1 MPELDNTPSAGIDLV
16 DPVPQGRSAISSRL
30 RYSLWALGIAMGL
43 VVVGGMSLK
52 LIKKGREDKAK
63 QTAQYASEPATSNSA
78 TVEKHQSSDEAAAP
92 ASSSA
97 NQNKQP
103 EAIAAPPD
111 AVTAATHP
119 ELEHEGDNQ
128 AGQGQQQSP
137 QVSMEE
143 QARLDGERQAYQEE
157 LAARKAPTSYQA
169 YVSLTSAAAPTSPEV
184 PSANTPGEYN
194 SPGFPAPP
202 TGGDSTQQ
210 WPPANDLGT
219 LGRKLG
225 LIHNTSNNES
235 GNYKAQ
241 NEQGAKSE
249 FLEGTDAPN
258 PADDYLK
265 ATRVDPLTEFEIQ
278 QGSVIPAVMPLGLN
292 SDTPGQV
299 TAEIRVDV
307 NDALCG
313 VTRKDGSAHC
323 YVLIPHGSKVVGEYN
338 SNVSFGQNR
347 VQVVW
352 TRVIFPDS
360 TSLDLGRMNGH
371 SADGSA
377 GLRDKVD
384 EHWKSKIGGVALT
397 SVLSAG
403 LAVSQNRSNNSV
415 LQYPSTGEVL
425 GASVGQSASQLGQE
439 LTQRN
444 FNRQPTLVIRPGQ
457 KFLVYV
463 KKDIVFPSPYEPH
476 Y

>member
-1 MPELDNTPSAGIDLV
+1 MPDLDTTPSEGIDLIE
-16 DPVPQGRSAISSRL
+16 PAPQGRSAISSRL
-30 RYSLWALGIAMGL
+30 RYSLWAFGIAMGL
-43 VVVGGMSLK
+43 IIVGGMMFR
-52 LIKKGREDKAK
+52 LIKKGADDKAK
-63 QTAQYASEPATSNSA
+63 QTAQYASEPATSNRE
-78 TVEKHQSSDEAAAP
+78 TVEKRQ
-92 ASSSA
+92 ASSEPAPLPKSTMP
-97 NQNKQP
+97 KP
-103 EAIAAPPD
+103 EPVPNSDNPGSNA
-111 AVTAATHP
+111 TTHP
-119 ELEHEGDNQ
+119 ELGHAPDNQ
-128 AGQGQQQSP
+128 AEQITPPSP
-137 QVSMEE
+137 QVTMQE
-143 QARLDGERQAYQEE
+143 QAQRDAEQRAYQEE
-157 LAARKAPTSYQA
+157 IAARKAPTSYQA
-169 YVSLTSAAAPTSPEV
+169 YLALTSANAPGAADTPASGANAAAPYLP
-184 PSANTPGEYN
+184 PGLL
-194 SPGFPAPP
+194 
-202 TGGDSTQQ
+202 
-210 WPPANDLGT
+210 PPATPDNTKDSSTNDLAA
-219 LGRKLG
+219 LGRKFG
-225 LIHNTSNNES
+225 LVRSSSS
-235 GNYKAQ
+235 GPVNYGAQ
-241 NEQGAKSE
+241 NAQAEKGE
-249 FLEGTDAPN
+249 FLLGTDVPN

-265 ATRVDPLTEFEIQ
+265 ATRVDPLSDFEIQ

-313 VTRKDGSAHC
+313 VTRKDGSVHC
-323 YVLIPHGSKVVGEYN
+323 YVLIPHGSKLVGEYN
-338 SNVSFGQNR
+338 SNVSYGQNR

-360 TSLDLGRMNGH
+360 SSLDLGRMNGH

-377 GLRDKVD
+377 GLKDKVD
-384 EHWKSKIGGVALT
+384 DHWKSKIAGVALT

-415 LQYPSTGEVL
+415 LQYPSTGEVI

-439 LTQRN
+439 LAQRN

>member
-1 MPELDNTPSAGIDLV
+1 MPEIDKSPSEGINLD

-30 RYSLWALGIAMGL
+30 RYTGYAVGVGICLA
-43 VVVGGMSLK
+43 VVGGMSLRM
-52 LIKKGREDKAK
+52 LNQGATEMAK
-63 QTAQYASEPATSNSA
+63 QNAHFAAEAAPSDRER
-78 TVEKHQSSDEAAAP
+78 VEKKQSTADSAKQASSAGTQGTPEQV
-92 ASSSA
+92 ASSS
-97 NQNKQP
+97 QQIP
-103 EAIAAPPD
+103 AAGG
-111 AVTAATHP
+111 THP
-119 ELEHEGDNQ
+119 ELVHEADNS
-128 AGQGQQQSP
+128 GLVQQQ
-137 QVSMEE
+137 QAQIAAQE
-143 QARLDGERQAYQEE
+143 QARLDAERQAYQEE
-157 LAARKAPTSYQA
+157 IAARKAPTSYQA
-169 YVSLTSAAAPTSPEV
+169 YLALASTSAGIPETAAQVPAAPIAPTV
-184 PSANTPGEYN
+184 PQFTAPQQFTGQSQGIGDLAALGQQLGITRN
-194 SPGFPAPP
+194 SNR
-202 TGGDSTQQ
+202 TDT
-210 WPPANDLGT
+210 
-219 LGRKLG
+219 
-225 LIHNTSNNES
+225 
-235 GNYKAQ
+235 NYSAQ
-241 NEQGAKSE
+241 NEQENKTK
-249 FLEGTDAPN
+249 FLEGSEAPN

-265 ATRVDPLTEFEIQ
+265 ATRVDPLSEFEIQ

-323 YVLIPHGSKVVGEYN
+323 YVLIPHGSKLIGEYN
-338 SNVSFGQNR
+338 SNISYGQNR
-347 VQVVW
+347 MQVVW

-371 SADGSA
+371 AADGSA
-377 GLRDKVD
+377 GLKGKVD
-384 EHWKSKIGGVALT
+384 DHWTSKIAGVALT

-403 LAVSQNRSNNSV
+403 LSVSQNRSNNSV
-415 LQYPSTGEVL
+415 LQYPSTGEVI

-444 FNRQPTLVIRPGQ
+444 FNRQPTVVIRPGQ

>member
-1 MPELDNTPSAGIDLV
+1 MPDLDTTPSEGIDLIE
-16 DPVPQGRSAISSRL
+16 PVPQGRSAISSRL
-30 RYSLWALGIAMGL
+30 RYSLWAFGIAMGL
-43 VVVGGMSLK
+43 IIVGGMMFR
-52 LIKKGREDKAK
+52 LIKKGADDKAK
-63 QTAQYASEPATSNSA
+63 QTAQYASEPATSNRETIEKRQA
-78 TVEKHQSSDEAAAP
+78 TNEPVALPKNP
-92 ASSSA
+92 TP
-97 NQNKQP
+97 KP
-103 EAIAAPPD
+103 EAVAGSEEPD
-111 AVTAATHP
+111 SSTTTHP
-119 ELEHEGDNQ
+119 ELGHAPDNQ
-128 AGQGQQQSP
+128 AEQITQPSP
-137 QVSMEE
+137 QMTMQE
-143 QARLDGERQAYQEE
+143 QAQRDAERQAYQEE
-157 LAARKAPTSYQA
+157 IAARKAPTSYQA
-169 YVSLTSAAAPTSPEV
+169 YLALTSTSGPGAEAP
-184 PSANTPGEYN
+184 PSGANA
-194 SPGFPAPP
+194 PAPYL
-202 TGGDSTQQ
+202 
-210 WPPANDLGT
+210 PPGLFPPATPDNAKDGSANDLAS

-225 LIHNTSNNES
+225 LVRTSNS
-235 GNYKAQ
+235 GPGNYGAQ
-241 NEQGAKSE
+241 NAQGEKSE
-249 FLEGTDAPN
+249 FLSGTDVPN

-265 ATRVDPLTEFEIQ
+265 ATRVDPLSEFEIQ

-313 VTRKDGSAHC
+313 VTRKDGSVHC
-323 YVLIPHGSKVVGEYN
+323 YVLIPHGSKLVGEYN
-338 SNVSFGQNR
+338 SNVSYGQNR

-360 TSLDLGRMNGH
+360 SSLDLGRMNGH

-377 GLRDKVD
+377 GLKDKVD
-384 EHWKSKIGGVALT
+384 DHWKSKIAGVALT

-415 LQYPSTGEVL
+415 LQYPSTGEVI

-457 KFLVYV
+457 KFLVFV